1 MSVHFHDRDPE
12 ELKRLIGPKLKEA
25 ILLTEPYPRDRRE
38 VIDRFQRLWPMV
50 CAAHY
55 DLGWPYMRVRDRLYA
70 WMVRIVL
77 SLPIDL
83 DEENRSSGWT
93 KTPRRE
99 LANASADPAARR
111 PSFQI
116 GHNGTGRT

>member
-1 MSVHFHDRDPE
+1 MTVHFHDRDPA

-25 ILLTEPYPRDRRE
+25 ILLTEPYPRSRRE
-38 VIDRFQRLWPMV
+38 VIDRFDQLWPIV

-55 DLGWPYMRVRDRLYA
+55 DLGWPYMRVRDRLGA
-70 WMVRIVL
+70 WMVRIIL

-83 DEENRSSGWT
+83 DDENRSGQWT
-93 KTPRRE
+93 KQPRRE
-99 LANASADPAARR
+99 LRDASAGARR

-116 GHNGTGRT
+116 GHTGGR